1 MSKLEEINKLLPD
14 NTSEEISPQDIR
26 DAFAKTFDAIKM
38 KNIQLYNVDNL
49 EVMATLPDESIDVI
63 CIDPPYLYLKN
74 QKLERSFDEPKFF
87 AECKRL
93 LTKKGFI
100 VMFGRGTSF
109 YRWNTILDDL
119 DFLFKEEVIWNKSY
133 VSSPL
138 MPMSRIHETISILT
152 KKEGTIN
159 KVKVPYL
166 EMKGHDIDSI
176 VTDIKRLKPTFKNT
190 KSLNAVLEFLEN
202 NKVPTDKDNVISTSI
217 SSVIKTQD
225 RCASVIA
232 GIQNELNEKSIIR
245 NDVEEWKEG
254 CVTHNGITKADR
266 CVSVIQS
273 MQFGLNEK
281 SIIKTKL
288 YDFNSKERKHNNDNN
303 VVANKG
309 LQNGD
314 RCVYVMSN
322 ISNGL
327 NEKTIIKQARDHYN
341 TIHPTQKP
349 VRLLERLL
357 ALVIPKDKPRNEI
370 VVADFFAGSMSCMEA
385 VHNMGM
391 KGIAT
396 EIDEEYFEA
405 GKKRIESLQSKLI
418 E

>member
-1 MSKLEEINKLLPD
+1 MEIHNL
-14 NTSEEISPQDIR
+14 
-26 DAFAKTFDAIKM
+26 
-38 KNIQLYNVDNL
+38 QLYNADNL
-49 EVMATLPDESIDVI
+49 EIMATLPDESIDVV

-74 QKLERSFDEPKFF
+74 QKLERPFDEQKFF

-100 VMFGRGTSF
+100 VMF
-109 YRWNTILDDL
+109 YRWNTILDGL
-119 DFLFKEEVIWNKSY
+119 GFVFKEEVIWDKSY

-152 KKEGTIN
+152 KKEGVIN
-159 KVKVPYL
+159 KVKIPYL
-166 EMKGHDIDSI
+166 EMKRHDIDSI
-176 VTDIKRLKPTFKNT
+176 VTDIKRMKSALKNT

-225 RCASVIA
+225 RCASVMA
-232 GIQNELNEKSIIR
+232 GIQNGLNEKSIIR
-245 NDVEEWKEG
+245 TDREKELTNNKEI
-254 CVTHNGITKADR
+254 VASNKTKGGDR
-266 CVSVIQS
+266 CVDVIQS
-273 MQFGLNEK
+273 IQNGLNEK
-281 SIIKTKL
+281 SIIRT
-288 YDFNSKERKHNNDNN
+288 DEGKEHTSRIITSGSTNDR
-303 VVANKG
+303 
-309 LQNGD
+309 D
-314 RCVYVMSN
+314 RCVNVMQS
-322 ISNGL
+322 IQFGF
-327 NEKTIIKQARDHYN
+327 NEKTIIKQVRDHYN

-357 ALVIPKDKPRNEI
+357 ALVIPKDKPRHEV

-396 EIDEEYFEA
+396 EIDQEYFEK
-405 GKKRIESLQSKLI
+405 GKQRIDKLQPLI
-418 E
+418 ISH

>member
-1 MSKLEEINKLLPD
+1 
-14 NTSEEISPQDIR
+14 
-26 DAFAKTFDAIKM
+26 
-38 KNIQLYNVDNL
+38 
-49 EVMATLPDESIDVI
+49 MATLPNESIDVI

-74 QKLERSFDEPKFF
+74 QKLERPFDEQSFF
-87 AECKRL
+87 TECKRL

-109 YRWNTILDDL
+109 YRWNTVLDGL
-119 DFLFKEEVIWNKSY
+119 GFVFKEEVIWNKSY

-138 MPMSRIHETISILT
+138 MPISRIHETVSILT
-152 KKEGTIN
+152 KKEGNIN

-176 VTDIKRLKPTFKNT
+176 VTDIKRMKSALKNT

-225 RCASVIA
+225 RCASVMA
-232 GIQNELNEKSIIR
+232 GIQNGINDKSIIR
-245 NDVEEWKEG
+245 NDVEEWKE
-254 CVTHNGITKADR
+254 CSLTHNGITKADR
-266 CVSVIQS
+266 CVSVIQGI
-273 MQFGLNEK
+273 QYGLNEK
-281 SIIKTKL
+281 SIIRNYEDKT
-288 YDFNSKERKHNNDNN
+288 FERKHKITADKTKD
-303 VVANKG
+303 A
-309 LQNGD
+309 D
-314 RCVYVMSN
+314 RCVNV
-322 ISNGL
+322 IQGIGFGL

-396 EIDEEYFEA
+396 EIDQEYFQA
-405 GKKRIESLQSKLI
+405 GKQRIENLSKKNV
-418 E
+418 

>member
-1 MSKLEEINKLLPD
+1 MEIHNL
-14 NTSEEISPQDIR
+14 
-26 DAFAKTFDAIKM
+26 
-38 KNIQLYNVDNL
+38 QLYNADNL
-49 EVMATLPDESIDVI
+49 EIMATLPDESIAVV

-74 QKLERSFDEPKFF
+74 QKLERPFDEQKFF

-109 YRWNTILDDL
+109 YRWNTILDG
-119 DFLFKEEVIWNKSY
+119 FGFVFKEEIIWDKSY

-152 KKEGTIN
+152 KKEGGIN
-159 KVKVPYL
+159 KVKIPYL
-166 EMKGHDIDSI
+166 EMKRHDIDSI
-176 VTDIKRLKPTFKNT
+176 VTDIKRMKSALKNT

-225 RCASVIA
+225 RCASVMA
-232 GIQNELNEKSIIR
+232 GIQNGLNEKSIIRTDRYNCDTFTKYNTISTHDKQTGDRCVNVMQSIQFGLNEKSIIR
-245 NDVEEWKEG
+245 NDVDEWKEG
-254 CVTHNGITKADR
+254 SVTHNGITKADR
-266 CVSVIQS
+266 SVSVIQG
-273 MQFGLNEK
+273 ME
-281 SIIKTKL
+281 
-288 YDFNSKERKHNNDNN
+288 Y
-303 VVANKG
+303 
-309 LQNGD
+309 
-314 RCVYVMSN
+314 
-322 ISNGL
+322 GL
-327 NEKTIIKQARDHYN
+327 NEKTIIKQARDHYKA
-341 TIHPTQKP
+341 IHPTQKP

-396 EIDEEYFEA
+396 EIDQEYFEK
-405 GKKRIESLQSKLI
+405 GKQRIEGLQPLI
-418 E
+418 IN

>member
-1 MSKLEEINKLLPD
+1 MMNNL
-14 NTSEEISPQDIR
+14 
-26 DAFAKTFDAIKM
+26 
-38 KNIQLYNVDNL
+38 QLYNADNL
-49 EVMATLPDESIDVI
+49 EVMATLPNESIDVI

-74 QKLERSFDEPKFF
+74 QKLERPFDEQRFF
-87 AECKRL
+87 TECKRL

-109 YRWNTILDDL
+109 YRWNTILDGL
-119 DFLFKEEVIWNKSY
+119 GFVFKEEVIWNKSY

-138 MPMSRIHETISILT
+138 MPISRIHETVSILT
-152 KKEGTIN
+152 KKEGNIN

-176 VTDIKRLKPTFKNT
+176 VTDIKRMKSALKNT

-225 RCASVIA
+225 RCASVMA
-232 GIQNELNEKSIIR
+232 GIQNGLNEKSIIR
-245 NDVEEWKEG
+245 TDR
-254 CVTHNGITKADR
+254 HNCETFTKYNTIATQDKQTGDR
-266 CVSVIQS
+266 CVNVMQS
-273 MQFGLNEK
+273 IQFGLNEK
-281 SIIKTKL
+281 SIIRT
-288 YDFNSKERKHNNDNN
+288 DEGKEHTSRIITSGSTNDR
-303 VVANKG
+303 
-309 LQNGD
+309 D
-314 RCVYVMSN
+314 RCVNVMQS
-322 ISNGL
+322 IQFGF

-396 EIDEEYFEA
+396 EIDQEYFQA
-405 GKKRIESLQSKLI
+405 GKQRIENLSKKNV
-418 E
+418 

>member
-1 MSKLEEINKLLPD
+1 MDK
-14 NTSEEISPQDIR
+14 
-26 DAFAKTFDAIKM
+26 IKM
-38 KNIQLYNVDNL
+38 YNADNL
-49 EVMATLPDESIDVI
+49 EVMATLADESIDVI

-74 QKLERSFDEPKFF
+74 QKLERSFDEQKFF

-109 YRWNTILDDL
+109 YRWNTMLDGL
-119 DFLFKEEVIWNKSY
+119 GFVFKEEVIWDKSY

-138 MPMSRIHETISILT
+138 MPMSRIHETVSILT
-152 KKEGTIN
+152 KKEGVIN
-159 KVKVPYL
+159 KVKIPYL
-166 EMKGHDIDSI
+166 EMKGNDIDSI
-176 VTDIKRLKPTFKNT
+176 VTDIKRLKTTFKNT

-225 RCASVIA
+225 RCASVMA
-232 GIQNELNEKSIIR
+232 GIQNGLNEKSIIR
-245 NDVEEWKEG
+245 TDREKELTNNKEVVASKETKEG
-254 CVTHNGITKADR
+254 GR
-266 CVSVIQS
+266 CVNVMQS
-273 MQFGLNEK
+273 ISFGLNEK
-281 SIIKTKL
+281 SIIRTDKGAEFKKGVSITKGGNQL
-288 YDFNSKERKHNNDNN
+288 DRCVNVMQSIQYGFNEKSIIRNYEDETFERKHKTTAD
-303 VVANKG
+303 KTKE
-309 LQNGD
+309 LD
-314 RCVYVMSN
+314 RCVNV
-322 ISNGL
+322 IQGIGFGL

-357 ALVIPKDKPRNEI
+357 ALVIPKDKPLNEI

-391 KGIAT
+391 CGIAT
-396 EIDEEYFEA
+396 EIEQEYFEK
-405 GKKRIESLQSKLI
+405 GKQRIMQLQPKLF
-418 E
+418 

>member
-1 MSKLEEINKLLPD
+1 
-14 NTSEEISPQDIR
+14 
-26 DAFAKTFDAIKM
+26 M
-38 KNIQLYNVDNL
+38 KNIQLYNADNL

-63 CIDPPYLYLKN
+63 CIDPPYLYLKK

-109 YRWNTILDDL
+109 YRWNTILDGL
-119 DFLFKEEVIWNKSY
+119 GFVFKEEVIWNKSY

-152 KKEGTIN
+152 KKEGGIN
-159 KVKVPYL
+159 KVKVPYI

-176 VTDIKRLKPTFKNT
+176 VTDIKRLKTTFKNT
-190 KSLNAVLEFLEN
+190 KSLNAVLAFLEN

-225 RCASVIA
+225 RCASVMA
-232 GIQNELNEKSIIR
+232 GIQN
-245 NDVEEWKEG
+245 
-254 CVTHNGITKADR
+254 
-266 CVSVIQS
+266 
-273 MQFGLNEK
+273 GLNEK

-288 YDFNSKERKHNNDNN
+288 YDFNSKERKHNEENN

-327 NEKTIIKQARDHYN
+327 NEKTIIKQVRDHYN

-357 ALVIPKDKPRNEI
+357 VLVIPKDKPRNEV

-396 EIDEEYFEA
+396 EIDEEYFKA
-405 GKKRIESLQSKLI
+405 GKQRIESLQPKLI

>member
-1 MSKLEEINKLLPD
+1 MNNL
-14 NTSEEISPQDIR
+14 
-26 DAFAKTFDAIKM
+26 
-38 KNIQLYNVDNL
+38 QLYNADNL
-49 EVMATLPDESIDVI
+49 EVMATLADESIDVI

-74 QKLERSFDEPKFF
+74 QKLERPFDEPKFF

-100 VMFGRGTSF
+100 VLFGRGTSF
-109 YRWNTILDDL
+109 YRWNTILDCL
-119 DFLFKEEVIWNKSY
+119 GFVFKEEVIWDKSY

-138 MPMSRIHETISILT
+138 MPMSRVHETISILT
-152 KKEGTIN
+152 KKEGGIN

-176 VTDIKRLKPTFKNT
+176 VTDIKRLKTTFKNT

-232 GIQNELNEKSIIR
+232 GIQN
-245 NDVEEWKEG
+245 
-254 CVTHNGITKADR
+254 
-266 CVSVIQS
+266 
-273 MQFGLNEK
+273 GLNEK
-281 SIIKTKL
+281 SIIKENI
-288 YDFNSKERKHNNDNN
+288 YEYNSIERKHNEENN

-322 ISNGL
+322 MSNGL

-396 EIDEEYFEA
+396 EIDEEYFEK
-405 GKKRIESLQSKLI
+405 GKRRIENLQPKLF
-418 E
+418 

>member
-1 MSKLEEINKLLPD
+1 MNNL
-14 NTSEEISPQDIR
+14 
-26 DAFAKTFDAIKM
+26 
-38 KNIQLYNVDNL
+38 QLYNADNL
-49 EVMATLPDESIDVI
+49 EVMATLADESIDVI

-74 QKLERSFDEPKFF
+74 QKLERPFDEQKFF

-100 VMFGRGTSF
+100 VLFGRGTSF
-109 YRWNTILDDL
+109 YRWNTILDGL
-119 DFLFKEEVIWNKSY
+119 GFVFKEEVIWDKSY

-152 KKEGTIN
+152 KKEGGIN

-166 EMKGHDIDSI
+166 EMKGQDIDSI
-176 VTDIKRLKPTFKNT
+176 VTDIKRLKTTFKNT
-190 KSLNAVLEFLEN
+190 KSLNAVIEFLEN

-225 RCASVIA
+225 RCASVMA
-232 GIQNELNEKSIIR
+232 GIQN
-245 NDVEEWKEG
+245 
-254 CVTHNGITKADR
+254 
-266 CVSVIQS
+266 
-273 MQFGLNEK
+273 GLNEK

-288 YDFNSKERKHNNDNN
+288 YDFNSKERKHNNENN

-357 ALVIPKDKPRNEI
+357 ALVIPKDKPRNEV

-391 KGIAT
+391 RGIAT
-396 EIDEEYFEA
+396 EIDEEYFEK
-405 GKKRIESLQSKLI
+405 GKQRIESLQPLI
-418 E
+418 INH

>member
-1 MSKLEEINKLLPD
+1 MDK
-14 NTSEEISPQDIR
+14 
-26 DAFAKTFDAIKM
+26 IKM
-38 KNIQLYNVDNL
+38 YNADNL

-74 QKLERSFDEPKFF
+74 QKLERPFDEQKFF

-100 VMFGRGTSF
+100 VLFGRGTSF
-109 YRWNTILDDL
+109 YRWNTILDGL
-119 DFLFKEEVIWNKSY
+119 GFVFKEEVIWDKSY

-138 MPMSRIHETISILT
+138 MPMSRIHETVSIHT
-152 KKEGTIN
+152 KKEGVIN
-159 KVKVPYL
+159 KVKIPYL

-176 VTDIKRLKPTFKNT
+176 VTDIKRLKTTFKNT

-202 NKVPTDKDNVISTSI
+202 NKVYTDKDNVISTSI

-225 RCASVIA
+225 RCASVMA
-232 GIQNELNEKSIIR
+232 GIQNGLNEKSIIR
-245 NDVEEWKEG
+245 TDKGAEFKKGVS
-254 CVTHNGITKADR
+254 ITKGGNQLDR
-266 CVSVIQS
+266 CVNVMQSIQYG
-273 MQFGLNEK
+273 FNEK
-281 SIIKTKL
+281 SIIRNYEDET
-288 YDFNSKERKHNNDNN
+288 FERKHKTTAD
-303 VVANKG
+303 KTKE
-309 LQNGD
+309 LD
-314 RCVYVMSN
+314 RCVNV
-322 ISNGL
+322 IQGIGFGL

-357 ALVIPKDKPRNEI
+357 ALVIPKDKPLNEI

-391 KGIAT
+391 CGIAT
-396 EIDEEYFEA
+396 EIEQEYFEK
-405 GKKRIESLQSKLI
+405 GKQRIMQLQPKLF
-418 E
+418 

>member
-1 MSKLEEINKLLPD
+1 MN
-14 NTSEEISPQDIR
+14 
-26 DAFAKTFDAIKM
+26 
-38 KNIQLYNVDNL
+38 NIQLYNADNL

-74 QKLERSFDEPKFF
+74 QKLERPFDEQKFF

-100 VMFGRGTSF
+100 ILFGRGTSF
-109 YRWNTILDDL
+109 YRWNTILDGL
-119 DFLFKEEVIWNKSY
+119 GFVFKEEVIWDKSY

-138 MPMSRIHETISILT
+138 MPMSRIHETVSMLT
-152 KKEGTIN
+152 KKEGVIN
-159 KVKVPYL
+159 KVKIPYL

-176 VTDIKRLKPTFKNT
+176 VTDIKRLKTTFKNT

-225 RCASVIA
+225 RCASVMA
-232 GIQNELNEKSIIR
+232 GIQN
-245 NDVEEWKEG
+245 
-254 CVTHNGITKADR
+254 
-266 CVSVIQS
+266 
-273 MQFGLNEK
+273 GLNEK
-281 SIIKTKL
+281 SIIKENI
-288 YDFNSKERKHNNDNN
+288 YEYNSVERKHNEENN

-327 NEKTIIKQARDHYN
+327 NEKTIIKQVRDHYK

-396 EIDEEYFEA
+396 EIDQEYFEK
-405 GKKRIESLQSKLI
+405 GKQRIMQLQPKLF
-418 E
+418 

>member
-1 MSKLEEINKLLPD
+1 MNNL
-14 NTSEEISPQDIR
+14 
-26 DAFAKTFDAIKM
+26 
-38 KNIQLYNVDNL
+38 QLYNADNL
-49 EVMATLPDESIDVI
+49 EVMANLADESIDVI

-74 QKLERSFDEPKFF
+74 QKLERPFDEQKFF

-100 VMFGRGTSF
+100 ILFGRGTSF
-109 YRWNTILDDL
+109 YRWNTILDGL
-119 DFLFKEEVIWNKSY
+119 GFVFKEEVIWDKSY

-138 MPMSRIHETISILT
+138 MPMSRIHETVSILT
-152 KKEGTIN
+152 KKEGVIN
-159 KVKVPYL
+159 KVKIPYL

-176 VTDIKRLKPTFKNT
+176 VTDIKSLKTPFKNT

-225 RCASVIA
+225 RCASVMA
-232 GIQNELNEKSIIR
+232 GIQNGLNEKSIIR
-245 NDVEEWKEG
+245 TDREKELTNNKEI
-254 CVTHNGITKADR
+254 VASNKTKGGDR
-266 CVSVIQS
+266 CVDVMQS
-273 MQFGLNEK
+273 IQFGINEK
-281 SIIKTKL
+281 TIIKENI
-288 YDFNSKERKHNNDNN
+288 YEYNSVERKHNEENN

-327 NEKTIIKQARDHYN
+327 NEKTIIKQVRDHYK

-357 ALVIPKDKPRNEI
+357 ALVIPKDKPRNEV

-391 KGIAT
+391 RGIAT
-396 EIDEEYFEA
+396 EIDEEYFEK
-405 GKKRIESLQSKLI
+405 GKQRIDKLQPLI
-418 E
+418 INH

>member
-38 KNIQLYNVDNL
+38 KNIQLYNADNL

-63 CIDPPYLYLKN
+63 CIDPPYLYLKK
-74 QKLERSFDEPKFF
+74 QKLELSFDEPKFF

-138 MPMSRIHETISILT
+138 MSMSRIHETISILT

-176 VTDIKRLKPTFKNT
+176 VTDIKRLKTTFKNT

-266 CVSVIQS
+266 CVSVIQY
-273 MQFGLNEK
+273 GLNEK
-281 SIIKTKL
+281 SIIRNYENKTFERKYKTTTDKTK
-288 YDFNSKERKHNNDNN
+288 E
-303 VVANKG
+303 
-309 LQNGD
+309 GD
-314 RCVYVMSN
+314 RCVNAIQS
-322 ISNGL
+322 IQFGL
-327 NEKTIIKQARDHYN
+327 NEKTIIHQARDHYN

-405 GKKRIESLQSKLI
+405 GKQRIESLQSKLI